1 MEAIRSSR
9 PSIVVVFVIT
19 AVASSCSSSGAA
31 GGVTTEAAPVDVFT
45 FEEALAADSATFEP
59 PTAFKAVA
67 EGDWA
72 EAALTGTIAGPR
84 VDDSKWRL
92 SETCTV
98 HFTTESDILA
108 TSEGAPLPT
117 KKLAGE
123 ACHGRTG
130 YWQISAGRVYWWMP
144 LAGGWSVEYYGDFA
158 DDSTMYIRRY
168 ALSRTGDRSWRAD
181 RDAMASGRAS
191 RLIEVRAVRATYE
204 VVRNLR
210 AVSETDWATRP
221 GAGTAPNLGG
231 SQWRMANG
239 CVLSFDAEV
248 LARGTNTQRLTR
260 ALGSTECDGL
270 RGSWQ
275 QVGRRVFWLVNLDS
289 LTAVETYAEVSD
301 TLMRA
306 RHFDLTRATPSA
318 AFNGVWNPTKSH
330 VLVRVKR

>member
-1 MEAIRSSR
+1 MSA
-9 PSIVVVFVIT
+9 VIAPLLV
-19 AVASSCSSSGAA
+19 AVAASCSGSGAA
-31 GGVTTEAAPVDVFT
+31 AGVTSEPTPVAEFT
-45 FEEALAADSATFEP
+45 FADALAADSSTFEP

-72 EAALTGTIAGPR
+72 EAALTGTIAGPT

-92 SETCTV
+92 SDTCTV
-98 HFTTESDILA
+98 HFTNETDVLA

-117 KKLAGE
+117 RKLAAE

-158 DDSTMYIRRY
+158 DDSTMYLRRY
-168 ALSRTGDRSWRAD
+168 ALKRTGDRAWRAD

-191 RLIEVRAVRATYE
+191 RLIEVRAIRATYE
-204 VVRNLR
+204 VTNNLR

-231 SQWRMANG
+231 SQWRMQNG
-239 CVLSFDAEV
+239 CVLAFGAQV

-260 ALGSTECDGL
+260 ALTSTDCDGL

-275 QVGRRVFWLVNLDS
+275 QVGRRVFWLVNVDS

-306 RHFDLTRATPSA
+306 RHFDLTRASPTA

-330 VLVRVKR
+330 VLTRVRR